1 MLYAI
6 NKNKEVAI
14 EEKDEQSYLSNGYD
28 IYEKDSDGKVK
39 LKTASP
45 SKKVSYEKYQ
55 ALAEEKEKVVKENEK
70 LAEEKEKVVKENEK
84 LAEELKKA
92 KEEIKKLKEK

>member
-1 MLYAI
+1 MLYAV
-6 NKNKEVAI
+6 NKNKEIAI

-28 IYEKDSDGKVK
+28 IYETDKDGKVK

-55 ALAEEKEKVVKENEK
+55 KLVKENEK
-70 LAEEKEKVVKENEK
+70 L
-84 LAEELKKA
+84 KA
-92 KEEIKKLKEK
+92 EIKKLKEAEKIGD

>member
-55 ALAEEKEKVVKENEK
+55 ALAD
-70 LAEEKEKVVKENEK
+70 EKEKVVKENEK

-92 KEEIKKLKEK
+92 REEIKKLKEK